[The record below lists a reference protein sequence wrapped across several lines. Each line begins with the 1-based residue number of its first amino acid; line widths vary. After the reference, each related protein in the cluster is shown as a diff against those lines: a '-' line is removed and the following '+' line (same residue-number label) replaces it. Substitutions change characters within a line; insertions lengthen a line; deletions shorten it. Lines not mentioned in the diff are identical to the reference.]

1 MSPTLRSRSDAPP
14 VVLLAADSLEVMMV
28 DEPVAAASVAEP
40 WDRRHLIGFTVSTA
54 LGAGLLGASYLGV
67 SAEVHLKDQV
77 PFLDLGIAGLLVGT
91 IGGVRW
97 LAAVLKSVRVR
108 KAAALALVRSRFVPA
123 GTVGLVG
130 PTEGLVAAARMTRY
144 HLAGCPLVAG
154 KDVSAATLGEHS
166 AAGRRPCGVCTP

>member
-1 MSPTLRSRSDAPP
+1 M
-14 VVLLAADSLEVMMV
+14 VLAADSLEVMV
-28 DEPVAAASVAEP
+28 DTPAPAASAAEP

-97 LAAVLKSVRVR
+97 LAAVLKSVRIR
-108 KAAALALVRSRFVPA
+108 KAAAVALVRWRFVPA
-123 GTVGLVG
+123 GTAGLG
-130 PTEGLVAAARMTRY
+130 PTEGLVTAARMTRY
-144 HLAGCPLVAG
+144 HRAGCPLVAG
-154 KDVSAATLGEHS
+154 KELTAATVAEHS
-166 AAGRRPCGVCTP
+166 TAGRRPCGVCTP